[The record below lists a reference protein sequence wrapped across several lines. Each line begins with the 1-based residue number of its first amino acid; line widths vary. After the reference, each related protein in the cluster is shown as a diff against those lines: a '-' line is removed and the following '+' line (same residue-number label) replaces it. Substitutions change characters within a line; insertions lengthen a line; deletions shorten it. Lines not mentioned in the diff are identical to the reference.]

1 MCSFSRFKNLELNCW
16 TLQMSEL
23 SKLKHAEFKMSISIP
38 YPGYF
43 LSHSAPQKIFD
54 MRLVELLTSTYFDLF
69 DFVLILYS
77 HLSVLHMCVL
87 FFESLFELLS
97 FVGITHNCSY
107 LVHV

>member
-1 MCSFSRFKNLELNCW
+1 
-16 TLQMSEL
+16 
-23 SKLKHAEFKMSISIP
+23 MSISTP

-43 LSHSAPQKIFD
+43 LSHSAPQKTLD

-77 HLSVLHMCVL
+77 QYDYLSVLHMCVL